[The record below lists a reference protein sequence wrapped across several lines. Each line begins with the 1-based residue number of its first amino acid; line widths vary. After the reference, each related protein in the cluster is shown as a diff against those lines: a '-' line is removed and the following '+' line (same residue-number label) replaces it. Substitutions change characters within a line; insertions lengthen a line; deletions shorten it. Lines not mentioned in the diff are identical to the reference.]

1 MLKIKTFVPNKF
13 LALDFHGRFHIRVN
27 LVYILKVSNFEK
39 CGGHQPFSKEK
50 YTLTFQIKEKE
61 KRTNLHC

>member
-13 LALDFHGRFHIRVN
+13 LALDFQKRFHIKVN
-27 LVYILKVSNFEK
+27 LVYIPKVSNFEK
-39 CGGHQPFSKEK
+39 CGGYQPFSKEK

-61 KRTNLHC
+61 KRTSLHR